1 MNDENYS
8 LEQIENSELLS
19 VEEDSTEEISEESS
33 SVEDSTE
40 EISEESSSV
49 ENSTEEI
56 LVEENYEIIYQSTY
70 SSDDLIFIHEDLNAI
85 HEDLQVIACL
95 VVILIVFKVLALAR
109 TLIDAIF

>member
-19 VEEDSTEEISEESS
+19 VEENSTEEISEESS

-40 EISEESSSV
+40 EI
-49 ENSTEEI
+49 
-56 LVEENYEIIYQSTY
+56 LVEENYEVIYQSTY